1 MKKISKNES
10 EQKNNLINQFFT
22 FNNYEDDEDIEESF
36 FDLKRNLLSFKEIS
50 KDNGSI
56 NLILQIFLFKAN
68 SSMKSGIK
76 EMKEKK
82 IEGIKKE
89 ILNIIKN
96 HDTFRYFLYNNRID
110 EKILLKI
117 IPHLKYEHIPKN
129 SYFIREGDN
138 STQMFFILKGKVSFR
153 KKIHNLRT
161 ENIIDNEKFTMGENS
176 NFGYLDIIYER
187 KRKLS
192 SYSLENCHLIIIEK
206 EIFKKYLEE
215 KIVKSEA
222 EKKSF
227 ITKFLKSHMTLAS
240 YKIDIIIQ
248 NIKTLHFRK
257 GEIIY
262 KEGSVNK
269 SIYLVYKGEA
279 KLIKQIKN
287 GEFNLIGKLNDNII
301 NLQKNAKKIDYL
313 ELIRNDK
320 NENDDAIN
328 NPNYN
333 YNMKYLKN
341 KTKNKKSNS
350 HLISDLLLEKQL
362 YHDVEILG
370 PGGLG
375 GLEITTGELKT
386 KYSMVSNS
394 DYTTI
399 FKFELKNIESH
410 LKEFMLNLLC
420 IFIQNE
426 KNIHSRIKQIKY
438 IDNNIIP
445 LNCQKFKLKNIA
457 NNNLTISPLENDS
470 VFIKQIQKINSKF
483 DTNEGGFIKIN
494 NFNMEL
500 NTQKNLLKDKL
511 KDNKIK
517 DNRLDNILK
526 EYDDKEK
533 YRYKYNGVKMYHKP
547 NMLNINDDISNYK
560 FNKNGFLSDRT
571 KITENENSK
580 IKANNKFF
588 IYSNG
593 KEIID
598 LENKKLIKNMSQR
611 DFTIKTLGIFDK
623 VIANYRRRKEM
634 LKLDIF
640 SPNILRSS
648 RERSKRGKTLDDN
661 KKDNMLLKEVIILK
675 NKNRE
680 INSYC
685 NSIKK
690 DSNKNKGMNRHFS
703 GRNDINKKINKIL
716 MKQLNIYKS
725 GKNKEIDDELYIV
738 NKNFLKK
745 LFDKNMNKY
754 KKSNTIFNN
763 NCNFK
768 RNCKTKRMIYY
779 NTGMFDMP
787 FVSHLT
793 LKNNKI

>member
-1 MKKISKNES
+1 
-10 EQKNNLINQFFT
+10 
-22 FNNYEDDEDIEESF
+22 
-36 FDLKRNLLSFKEIS
+36 
-50 KDNGSI
+50 
-56 NLILQIFLFKAN
+56 
-68 SSMKSGIK
+68 
-76 EMKEKK
+76 
-82 IEGIKKE
+82 
-89 ILNIIKN
+89 
-96 HDTFRYFLYNNRID
+96 
-110 EKILLKI
+110 
-117 IPHLKYEHIPKN
+117 
-129 SYFIREGDN
+129 
-138 STQMFFILKGKVSFR
+138 
-153 KKIHNLRT
+153 
-161 ENIIDNEKFTMGENS
+161 
-176 NFGYLDIIYER
+176 
-187 KRKLS
+187 
-192 SYSLENCHLIIIEK
+192 
-206 EIFKKYLEE
+206 
-215 KIVKSEA
+215 
-222 EKKSF
+222 
-227 ITKFLKSHMTLAS
+227 
-240 YKIDIIIQ
+240 
-248 NIKTLHFRK
+248 
-257 GEIIY
+257 
-262 KEGSVNK
+262 
-269 SIYLVYKGEA
+269 
-279 KLIKQIKN
+279 
-287 GEFNLIGKLNDNII
+287 
-301 NLQKNAKKIDYL
+301 
-313 ELIRNDK
+313 
-320 NENDDAIN
+320 
-328 NPNYN
+328 
-333 YNMKYLKN
+333 
-341 KTKNKKSNS
+341 
-350 HLISDLLLEKQL
+350 
-362 YHDVEILG
+362 
-370 PGGLG
+370 
-375 GLEITTGELKT
+375 
-386 KYSMVSNS
+386 
-394 DYTTI
+394 
-399 FKFELKNIESH
+399 
-410 LKEFMLNLLC
+410 
-420 IFIQNE
+420 
-426 KNIHSRIKQIKY
+426 
-438 IDNNIIP
+438 
-445 LNCQKFKLKNIA
+445 
-457 NNNLTISPLENDS
+457 
-470 VFIKQIQKINSKF
+470 
-483 DTNEGGFIKIN
+483 
-494 NFNMEL
+494 MEL

-763 NCNFK
+763 NCNYK